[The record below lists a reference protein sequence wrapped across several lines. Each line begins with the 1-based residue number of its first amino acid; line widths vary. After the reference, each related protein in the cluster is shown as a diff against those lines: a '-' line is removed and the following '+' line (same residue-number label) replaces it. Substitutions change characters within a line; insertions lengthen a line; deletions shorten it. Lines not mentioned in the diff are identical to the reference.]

1 MFEAYIADTHRFELA
16 YQENATPWDI
26 HLPQPA
32 IVHLAENEKII
43 GDVLDLGCGTG
54 ENALMVAARGHVV
67 WGIDSSHTAIQRA
80 RKKSQQRN
88 LNTTFVIG
96 SALELDVLGEGFHT
110 VIDCGL
116 FHIFDNQQRE
126 QYIKGLQHVMLPNA
140 CLYLLCFSDREPGNW
155 GPRRIKRS
163 DLRQLFTPENGF
175 RVRAIVETRFYLQE
189 YPEGARAWLA
199 SIERLRDTVNP

>member
-1 MFEAYIADTHRFELA
+1 MFEAYTADTHRFELA
-16 YQENATPWDI
+16 YQENTTPWDI

-54 ENALMVAARGHVV
+54 ENALMVASRGHVV

-80 RKKSQQRN
+80 RKKSQQRE
-88 LNTTFVIG
+88 LNTTFIIG

-110 VIDCGL
+110 IIDCGL

-126 QYIKGLQHVMLPNA
+126 LYLKGLQHVMQPHA
-140 CLYLLCFSDREPGNW
+140 YLYLLCFSDREPGDW

-163 DLRQLFTPENGF
+163 DLRQLFTPEQGF
-175 RVRAIVETRFYLQE
+175 RVQAIVETRFFLQE
-189 YPEGARAWLA
+189 HPQGAKAWLA
-199 SIERLRDTVNP
+199 SIERLADE